1 MNFFNFDKL
10 KDNLIAYKSITTD
23 KFRPNLYDTREP
35 VSYVHIQNNVL
46 GLYFGMKD
54 SHCT

>member
-1 MNFFNFDKL
+1 MNFNFDKL

-23 KFRPNLYDTREP
+23 KFRPNLYHTREP